1 MYGST
6 AKAISHYK
14 DTKNLLKLR
23 ILTENYFAPHQTLC
37 RKNRYLWDKINA
49 KMIDHLLQPLVCER
63 FQTDARYREGHLRVV
78 NALPERL
85 VVGLHSPEIKQ
96 VAKQLSRMG
105 GEVAMP
111 DGMRRFCMGG
121 AEVIRAFEAVPSE
134 SLCYEETVIWGYLI
148 NLEKCSLEE
157 RLAMLGRYVPV
168 LDNWA
173 VCDSYCAH
181 AKWMARADKAALWAF
196 LERWFDS
203 KREFEVRFAVVVAM
217 CYFLGKEWFD
227 KVFERINRL
236 DFGRIKSKYKSVK
249 GKPKVAQ
256 QGTVQGAEPYYVR
269 MGVAWLLATAL
280 AKFPD
285 QTKTFVRSS
294 NLPADVV
301 KLYIRKARESLRT
314 RTVEA
319 V

>member
-1 MYGST
+1 
-6 AKAISHYK
+6 
-14 DTKNLLKLR
+14 
-23 ILTENYFAPHQTLC
+23 
-37 RKNRYLWDKINA
+37 
-49 KMIDHLLQPLVCER
+49 MIDHLLQPLVCER
-63 FQTDARYREGHLRVV
+63 FLTDARYREGHLRVM
-78 NALPERL
+78 NALPERCIM
-85 VVGLHSPEIKQ
+85 GLHSPEIKAA
-96 VAKQLSRMG
+96 AKQLSREG
-105 GEVAMP
+105 GEVVMP
-111 DGMRRFCMGG
+111 DGTHRMCANG
-121 AEVIRAFEAVPSE
+121 AEVIRAFETVPSE

-157 RLAMLGRYVPV
+157 RLAILGRYIPV

-181 AKWMARADKAALWAF
+181 AKWMARAYKVALMAF
-196 LERWFDS
+196 LELWFRS
-203 KREFEVRFAVVVAM
+203 ESEFEVRFAVVVAM
-217 CYFLGKEWFD
+217 CYFLNEEWLD

-285 QTKTFVRSS
+285 QTRAFVHSS
-294 NLPADVV
+294 NLPEDVV
-301 KLYIRKARESLRT
+301 KLYIRKARESFRT

-319 V
+319 L

>member
-1 MYGST
+1 M
-6 AKAISHYK
+6 
-14 DTKNLLKLR
+14 
-23 ILTENYFAPHQTLC
+23 
-37 RKNRYLWDKINA
+37 
-49 KMIDHLLQPLVCER
+49 MIDHLLQPLVYER
-63 FQTDARYREGHLRVV
+63 FLVDARYREGHLRVV
-78 NALPERL
+78 NALPERRVL
-85 VVGLHSPEIKQ
+85 GLHSPEIKQ
-96 VAKQLSRMG
+96 VAKQLSRGG
-105 GEVAMP
+105 GEVVMP
-111 DGMRRFCMGG
+111 DGTRRFCANG

-148 NLEKCSLEE
+148 NLEKWSLDE

-181 AKWMARADKAALWAF
+181 AKWMVRVDKSVLWAF
-196 LERWFDS
+196 LQRWFDS
-203 KREFEVRFAVVVAM
+203 EREFEVRFAVVVAM
-217 CYFLGKEWFD
+217 CYFLNEEWLD
-227 KVFERINRL
+227 KVFERINGL
-236 DFGRIKSKYKSVK
+236 DFGRIKSKYKTVK

-285 QTKTFVRSS
+285 ATRAFARSS

-301 KLYIRKARESLRT
+301 KLYIRKAHESLRT

-319 V
+319 I

>member
-1 MYGST
+1 M
-6 AKAISHYK
+6 
-14 DTKNLLKLR
+14 
-23 ILTENYFAPHQTLC
+23 
-37 RKNRYLWDKINA
+37 IN
-49 KMIDHLLQPLVCER
+49 HFLHPLVCER
-63 FQTDARYREGHLRVV
+63 FRSDARYREGHLRVV
-78 NALPERL
+78 NALPERR
-85 VVGLHSPEIKQ
+85 VMGLHSPEIKA
-96 VAKQLSRMG
+96 VAKKLSREG
-105 GEVAMP
+105 GKVVLP
-111 DGMRRFCMGG
+111 DGTRRFCANV
-121 AEVIRAFEAVPSE
+121 AELIRAFEAVPGE
-134 SLCYEETVIWGYLI
+134 SLCYEETVVWGYLI
-148 NLEKCSLEE
+148 NLEKCSLDE

-203 KREFEVRFAVVVAM
+203 EREFEVRFAVVVAM
-217 CYFLGKEWFD
+217 CYFLNEEWLD
-227 KVFERINRL
+227 KVFERINGL

-285 QTKTFVRSS
+285 AMRTFVRSS

-301 KLYIRKARESLRT
+301 KLYIRKARESFRT
-314 RTVEA
+314 RTVETM
-319 V
+319 

>member
-1 MYGST
+1 M
-6 AKAISHYK
+6 
-14 DTKNLLKLR
+14 
-23 ILTENYFAPHQTLC
+23 
-37 RKNRYLWDKINA
+37 IN
-49 KMIDHLLQPLVCER
+49 HLLQPLVCER
-63 FQTDARYREGHLRVV
+63 FLTDARYREGHLRVV
-78 NALPERL
+78 NALPERR

-96 VAKQLSRMG
+96 VTKSLSRDG
-105 GEVAMP
+105 GEVIMP
-111 DGMRRFCMGG
+111 DGTHRMCTNG
-121 AEVIRAFEAVPSE
+121 AEVIRAFEAMQSE

-148 NLEKCSLEE
+148 NLEKCSLDE

-181 AKWMARADKAALWAF
+181 AKWMARADKTALWAF
-196 LERWFDS
+196 LEHWFDS
-203 KREFEVRFAVVVAM
+203 ERESEVRFAVVVAM
-217 CYFLGKEWFD
+217 CYFLNDEWLD
-227 KVFERINRL
+227 KVFECINSL
-236 DFGRIKSKYKSVK
+236 DFGRIKSKYKTVK

-256 QGTVQGAEPYYVR
+256 QGTVRGTEPYYVR

-285 QTKTFVRSS
+285 ATRDFVRSS
-294 NLPADVV
+294 NLPEDVV
-301 KLYIRKARESLRT
+301 KLYIRKARESFRT